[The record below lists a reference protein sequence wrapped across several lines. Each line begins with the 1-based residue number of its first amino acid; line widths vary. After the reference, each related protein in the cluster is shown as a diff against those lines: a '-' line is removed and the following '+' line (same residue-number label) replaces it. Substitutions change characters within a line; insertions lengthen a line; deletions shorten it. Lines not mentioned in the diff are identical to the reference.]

1 MLDGDFGA
9 DARPHGHGAD
19 GAHGH
24 AVADRGSDGSAG
36 AHGRAC
42 TYSGPDADG
51 GTNAGAADPNPS
63 NIDSN
68 GRRPPDFN
76 APVTGCNA
84 CATDFH
90 AGAVDADTDRRD
102 RRDVGPGAGPRG
114 SPRRNRAARQR
125 RPGADRDGRSG
136 AGVRLPGG
144 EMAELIAGLLNFDDE
159 TAVVE
164 RVWKLLGLI
173 GPEDSLVDAYTQSYQ
188 SSVVGFFQPSEDRI
202 VVLSDGD
209 GLGAYA
215 ELVYAHEYVHALQY
229 GTYDIGALE
238 EAVGENSDADS
249 ALSALVEGDAS
260 FLQQRYFQQHLIS
273 RRSEI
278 VRTLDSFP
286 EGPEVPVAISDSLI
300 FPYVAGPRFV
310 AALFR
315 SGGWEAVDRAYAE
328 PPQSTEH
335 ILHPEK
341 YLEGEAPIEVL
352 LPEVEAALGDGW
364 ERKFEDITG
373 EFGLILLLE
382 TAPLSDGTVE
392 RAVKGWGGD
401 RYAYYTGPDGAEVI
415 AMLAV
420 WDSEKDAD
428 EFFEGYADLLDGLGA
443 EDVVEEP
450 GAVSGVLRGAAH
462 TIHKAGGETLLIIA
476 TEGRGGRGRARGLPC
491 VHGAMN
497 WLDIVITVAIVVLA
511 FLGWRLGLLKSFLIA
526 VGVIAAGVVAAQVSE
541 PLAGALTRSVGSD
554 SIATVAAYGIIGAV
568 VFILV
573 QIAGHL
579 MRSTLDKAKLGW
591 VDSWGGGALGAV
603 GGFIPWGAAG
613 GRACPVGGAGSRV
626 RYPGGYGGHA
636 HRVGLHS
643 RVLGYL

>member
-1 MLDGDFGA
+1 MPSTPTPTAAPAETSAPAPGPEEVLA
-9 DARPHGHGAD
+9 EIERR
-19 GAHGH
+19 
-24 AVADRGSDGSAG
+24 VSEDRGL
-36 AHGRAC
+36 
-42 TYSGPDADG
+42 TE
-51 GTNAGAADPNPS
+51 
-63 NIDSN
+63 
-68 GRRPPDFN
+68 
-76 APVTGCNA
+76 TG
-84 CATDFH
+84 DL
-90 AGAVDADTDRRD
+90 
-102 RRDVGPGAGPRG
+102 
-114 SPRRNRAARQR
+114 
-125 RPGADRDGRSG
+125 
-136 AGVRLPGG
+136 VREFVSQE
-144 EMAELIAGLLNFDDE
+144 EMAELIAGLLNFDEE

-173 GPEDSLVDAYTQSYQ
+173 GPEDSLVDAYSQSYQ

-260 FLQQRYFQQHLIS
+260 FLQQRYFQQHLTS

-278 VRTLDSFP
+278 LRTLASFP
-286 EGPEVPVAISDSLI
+286 EGPEVPVAVSDSLI

-328 PPQSTEH
+328 PPQSTEQ

-382 TAPLSDGTVE
+382 TAPLSDGTVQ
-392 RAVKGWGGD
+392 RAVEGWGGD

-476 TEGRGGRGRARGLPC
+476 TE
-491 VHGAMN
+491 VGA
-497 WLDIVITVAIVVLA
+497 AEA
-511 FLGWRLGLLKSFLIA
+511 
-526 VGVIAAGVVAAQVSE
+526 
-541 PLAGALTRSVGSD
+541 
-554 SIATVAAYGIIGAV
+554 
-568 VFILV
+568 
-573 QIAGHL
+573 
-579 MRSTLDKAKLGW
+579 
-591 VDSWGGGALGAV
+591 ALGA
-603 GGFIPWGAAG
+603 FPEFTA
-613 GRACPVGGAGSRV
+613 S
-626 RYPGGYGGHA
+626 
-636 HRVGLHS
+636 
-643 RVLGYL
+643 

>member
-1 MLDGDFGA
+1 MPSTPTPTAAPAETSAPAPGPEEVLA
-9 DARPHGHGAD
+9 EIERR
-19 GAHGH
+19 
-24 AVADRGSDGSAG
+24 VSEDRGL
-36 AHGRAC
+36 
-42 TYSGPDADG
+42 TE
-51 GTNAGAADPNPS
+51 
-63 NIDSN
+63 
-68 GRRPPDFN
+68 
-76 APVTGCNA
+76 TG
-84 CATDFH
+84 DL
-90 AGAVDADTDRRD
+90 
-102 RRDVGPGAGPRG
+102 
-114 SPRRNRAARQR
+114 
-125 RPGADRDGRSG
+125 
-136 AGVRLPGG
+136 VREFVSQE
-144 EMAELIAGLLNFDDE
+144 EMAELIAGLLNFDEE

-173 GPEDSLVDAYTQSYQ
+173 GPEDSLVDAYSQSYQ

-260 FLQQRYFQQHLIS
+260 FLQQRYFQQHLVS

-278 VRTLDSFP
+278 LRTLDSFP
-286 EGPEVPVAISDSLI
+286 EGPEVPVAVSDSLI

-328 PPQSTEH
+328 PPQSTEQ
-335 ILHPEK
+335 ILHPDK
-341 YLEGEAPIEVL
+341 YLTGEAPIEVL

-382 TAPLSDGTVE
+382 TAPLSDGTVQ
-392 RAVKGWGGD
+392 RAVEGWGGD

-420 WDSEKDAD
+420 WDSERDAD

-443 EDVVEEP
+443 EDLVEEP

-462 TIHKAGGETLLIIA
+462 TIRIAGGETLLIIA
-476 TEGRGGRGRARGLPC
+476 T
-491 VHGAMN
+491 
-497 WLDIVITVAIVVLA
+497 D
-511 FLGWRLGLLKSFLIA
+511 
-526 VGVIAAGVVAAQVSE
+526 
-541 PLAGALTRSVGSD
+541 AGAGE
-554 SIATVAAYGIIGAV
+554 A
-568 VFILV
+568 
-573 QIAGHL
+573 
-579 MRSTLDKAKLGW
+579 
-591 VDSWGGGALGAV
+591 ALGA
-603 GGFIPWGAAG
+603 FPEFTA
-613 GRACPVGGAGSRV
+613 S
-626 RYPGGYGGHA
+626 
-636 HRVGLHS
+636 
-643 RVLGYL
+643 